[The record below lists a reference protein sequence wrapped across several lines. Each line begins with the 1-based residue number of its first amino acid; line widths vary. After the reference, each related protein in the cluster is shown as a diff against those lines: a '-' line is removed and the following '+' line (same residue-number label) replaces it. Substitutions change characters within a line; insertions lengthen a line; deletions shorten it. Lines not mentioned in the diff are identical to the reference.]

1 MSSAIVRQAISL
13 SQLSS
18 AKVGEIERFCGRTR
32 LLALN
37 ALIESARAGQAG
49 ASFAVV
55 ANEVKEF
62 SQQIAVLARD
72 FRIGIEEHT
81 TVLNQLGEE
90 ALHDLKRI
98 QGDRLADLALNL
110 IELIDRNLY
119 ERSCDVR
126 WWATDAAVV
135 ECCADQTRSAWASQR
150 LGVILDA
157 YTVYL
162 DIWIC
167 DRDGKVLA
175 NGRPGTFGGVVG
187 TSVADR
193 SWFPRALVGPT
204 DGYVVDDIAAE
215 ACLAGQLVAT
225 YAAPI
230 RAGGL
235 ATGEVIGV
243 LGIFFDW
250 EKQSQ
255 AVVDGVRL
263 SDDER
268 ARIRCLI
275 LDSDCRVLAA
285 SDRLGVLKEVAPL
298 APRGRTLGSDR
309 SANATTAFA
318 LTPGYETY
326 RGLGWYGVL
335 IQRDPA

>member
-1 MSSAIVRQAISL
+1 MSSAIVQQAISL
-13 SQLSS
+13 SHLSS

-72 FRIGIEEHT
+72 FRKGIEEHT
-81 TVLNQLGEE
+81 TILNRLGEE
-90 ALHDLKRI
+90 ALQDLTRI

-135 ECCADQTRSAWASQR
+135 ECCADRTRSAWAAQR

-175 NGRPGTFGGVVG
+175 NGRPAAYRGAVG

-193 SWFPRALVGPT
+193 PWFTSALSGAT

-215 ACLAGQLVAT
+215 SRLDGRLVAT

-268 ARIRCLI
+268 ARTRCLI
-275 LDSDCRVLAA
+275 LDGRGRVLAA
-285 SDRLGVLKEVAPL
+285 SDHRGVLTEVVPFMSG
-298 APRGRTLGSDR
+298 RRTLGSVR
-309 SANATTAFA
+309 GTGVTTAFA

-326 RGLGWYGVL
+326 RGLGWYGML
-335 IQRDPA
+335 IQRDHI